1 MDKIKLIA
9 AAVGVA
15 CLSACAT
22 FDRPVAD
29 RTTYVAPRA
38 SLDPLIAGQPGAG
51 AAGGGGA
58 GAARR

>member
-1 MDKIKLIA
+1 MDRIKLL
-9 AAVGVA
+9 AAVAGLL
-15 CLSACAT
+15 CLSACAV

-38 SLDPLIAGQPGAG
+38 SLDPIVATQPGAG

-58 GAARR
+58 GGVRR